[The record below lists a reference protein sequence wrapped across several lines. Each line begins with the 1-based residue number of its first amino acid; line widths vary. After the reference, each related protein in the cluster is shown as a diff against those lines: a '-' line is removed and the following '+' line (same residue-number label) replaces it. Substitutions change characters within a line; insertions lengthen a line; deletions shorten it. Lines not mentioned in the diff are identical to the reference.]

1 MDEKTRLEIIK
12 WLTTWQETYNN
23 ITKEEALN
31 RILKGKELIL
41 RSQLEKENL

>member
-12 WLTTWQETYNN
+12 WLTMWEETSN

-31 RILKGKELIL
+31 RILKGIELIL